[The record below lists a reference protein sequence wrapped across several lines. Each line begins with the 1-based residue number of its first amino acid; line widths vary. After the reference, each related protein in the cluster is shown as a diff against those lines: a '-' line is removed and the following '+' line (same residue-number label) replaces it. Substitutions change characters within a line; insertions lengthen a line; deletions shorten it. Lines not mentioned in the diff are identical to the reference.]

1 MTDESQLSPYAHS
14 EEMGCMAS
22 VFWPSCL
29 PAPEVLAQGAEERRA
44 AGQAHFTE
52 VLLALLQSVSHPQLS
67 ELADWAC
74 NGSGAL
80 HTSQISQLRNQKVR
94 MLGSKAIDALGRV
107 NQAAWTQRHH
117 PHLLPQLGCAPL
129 TPRIEKI
136 LAAFQPLVDPSSG
149 EPLGSGALLEIH
161 LGLRRLP
168 VELPRVLVVEEA
180 QRLAERLTDWLEG
193 ELRHRGWSLREAG
206 QRLQQA
212 WGAEASGAKRLVRV
226 LAGLETYSAKQLID
240 GWEPI
245 AMAVLRMLDHQP
257 DVWALADA
265 LLAGEQPVRGKAAVM
280 EQKAKGSTG
289 SKRRTPSRSQP
300 GPEGKAA
307 GASQAATP
315 SPRPVRSSKS
325 SGASPKRQVGVGRGN
340 TAPRA
345 SKRQKR
351 QAA

>member
-1 MTDESQLSPYAHS
+1 
-14 EEMGCMAS
+14 MAS
-22 VFWPSCL
+22 TIWPSCL

-44 AGQAHFTE
+44 AGQEHFTE

-107 NQAAWTQRHH
+107 NQAAWTRRHH
-117 PHLLPQLGCAPL
+117 PHLLPLLGCGPL

-136 LAAFQPLVDPSSG
+136 LAVFQPLVDPISQ

-168 VELPRVLVVEEA
+168 IELPRVLAVEEA

-193 ELRHRGWSLREAG
+193 ELHSRGWSVREAG
-206 QRLQQA
+206 HRLQQA
-212 WGAEASGAKRLVRV
+212 WGAEASGVKRLVRV
-226 LAGLETYSAKQLID
+226 LAGLESYTAKQLID

-245 AMAVLRMLDHQP
+245 ATAVLQMLDHEP

-265 LLAGEQPVRGKAAVM
+265 LLAGEQSVRKKAVM

-289 SKRRTPSRSQP
+289 SKSRIPSGSQP

-307 GASQAATP
+307 GASPVASP
-315 SPRPVRSSKS
+315 SPRPVRSSKI
-325 SGASPKRQVGVGRGN
+325 SGASPKRQAGVGRAN
-340 TAPRA
+340 AAPRV
-345 SKRQKR
+345 SKRQKS
-351 QAA
+351 QTA

>member
-1 MTDESQLSPYAHS
+1 
-14 EEMGCMAS
+14 MAS
-22 VFWPSCL
+22 TIWPSCL
-29 PAPEVLAQGAEERRA
+29 PAPEVLQQVAEERRA

-52 VLLALLQSVSHPQLS
+52 VVLALLQSVSHPQLS

-80 HTSQISQLRNQKVR
+80 HTSQISQLRNSKVR
-94 MLGSKAIDALGRV
+94 MLGSKAMDALGRV

-161 LGLRRLP
+161 LGLKRLP
-168 VELPRVLVVEEA
+168 IELPRVLAVEEA

-193 ELRHRGWSLREAG
+193 ELRHRGWSVREAG

-212 WGAEASGAKRLVRV
+212 WGAEASVAKRLVRV
-226 LAGLETYSAKQLID
+226 LAGLETYTVKQLID

-245 AMAVLRMLDHQP
+245 AMAVLRMLDHEP

-265 LLAGEQPVRGKAAVM
+265 LLAGEQPDRKKAVM
-280 EQKAKGSTG
+280 EQKPKAARG
-289 SKRRTPSRSQP
+289 SKGRTPSRSQP
-300 GPEGKAA
+300 GPKAKAA
-307 GASQAATP
+307 GSSPVASPT
-315 SPRPVRSSKS
+315 PRPVRAGNS
-325 SGASPKRQVGVGRGN
+325 SGAAPK
-340 TAPRA
+340 
-345 SKRQKR
+345 S
-351 QAA
+351 QARPKGGIAGLRPNKGQRSQST